1 MDTGVD
7 SASHST
13 SSARPIAPFRLVL
26 TLLGPAILIALSRY
40 LDLGLERKVFLGI
53 FRSSVQLL
61 FLGFVL
67 LGFIFSLHNP
77 FVVFGYLTIM
87 VLIAALEATGRQ
99 VRTYQGH
106 YLDCLI
112 SSAVGG
118 GFVGIYGSAVIFHP
132 HPWWSPA
139 VLIPTSG
146 MIIGNSVSGPAV
158 AVERLLS
165 EIADKRH
172 EAETRLAFGA
182 TDYESVLGI
191 VKSSISAALIPTMN
205 QMAIMGLVSIPGMM
219 TGQLIGGTSPAVAA
233 EYQMAILYL
242 LVTTAT
248 ISSFTSV
255 LLAVRHAVFDREHRL
270 TPEKLIKSGKVEIDV
285 AIYRVFSQAGQFI
298 WKYLIRCEGITALF
312 TSPPS
317 SSVSASPAAG
327 RSVYAPLSDASQHQV
342 EMTRSNDEENGD
354 ETVITL
360 NRSGREWNTIAE
372 DGLTGRV
379 TFSLVANTPIY
390 NPRSPVAR
398 ADEWPFFAVHQANVK
413 SGTGKLFVSSYTT
426 QMSGLSFRMS
436 PGERITLEGPSGIG
450 KTRLLRALAELDPLY
465 QGHVSFLGHS
475 TKKLQPSTDCLKH
488 HEWYR
493 SVSTRGAP
501 GVQLATVPEWR
512 ARVIYVPQALPPLAG
527 TPMSLIKEACG
538 FRSRRHSPGAK
549 AICDGMYPVYT
560 SM

>member
-1 MDTGVD
+1 MDSGAD

-99 VRTYQGH
+99 VRTYKGH
-106 YLDCLI
+106 YVDCLI

-118 GFVGIYGSAVIFHP
+118 GFVGLYGSAVIFHP

-285 AIYRVFSQAGQFI
+285 AIYRVVSQLGQFI
-298 WKYLIRCEGITALF
+298 WKYLIRCEGITGLF
-312 TSPPS
+312 ISPS
-317 SSVSASPAAG
+317 SSPLSVGPPVAG
-327 RSVYAPLSDASQHQV
+327 QTVYAPLSDASQHQV
-342 EMTRSNDEENGD
+342 EMTRNNGISDEENGD

-360 NRSGREWNTIAE
+360 SSTSREWNTIAE

-379 TFSLVANTPIY
+379 TFKLVANTPIY
-390 NPRSPVAR
+390 SPRSPVPR
-398 ADEWPFFAVHQANVK
+398 ADTWPFFAVHQANVK
-413 SGTGKLFVSSYTT
+413 SGTGKLFVSSYTA
-426 QMSGLSFRMS
+426 QLSGLSFRMM

-475 TKKLQPSTDCLKH
+475 TKKLQPSTDYVKNH
-488 HEWYR
+488 DWYR
-493 SVSTRGAP
+493 SVSTRGSP
-501 GVQLATVPEWR
+501 GIQLVTVPEWR

-527 TPMSLIKEACG
+527 TPLSLIKESCG
-538 FRSRRHSPGAK
+538 FRSRRNSPGAK
-549 AICDGMYPVYT
+549 AICDGT
-560 SM
+560 